1 MLSCSWSAISR
12 GAVRKGFNVSV
23 EDEIVVNA
31 ISKYSYGTAYNTL
44 WDPTRHSKEDKYF
57 CEFEL
62 RDRATNQLQWYLKR
76 VSLYAVLDLCRLLVP
91 IILLTV
97 SATFRR
103 TTCKKQNPF
112 STGGSAFY
120 GRKPT
125 CWN

>member
-76 VSLYAVLDLCRLLVP
+76 VSPYALLDLFILLVFHNP
-91 IILLTV
+91 TDYLCK
-97 SATFRR
+97 SRR
-103 TTCKKQNPF
+103 TTCEKQNLF
-112 STGGSAFY
+112 STGGSVFC
-120 GRKPT
+120 GKKTT